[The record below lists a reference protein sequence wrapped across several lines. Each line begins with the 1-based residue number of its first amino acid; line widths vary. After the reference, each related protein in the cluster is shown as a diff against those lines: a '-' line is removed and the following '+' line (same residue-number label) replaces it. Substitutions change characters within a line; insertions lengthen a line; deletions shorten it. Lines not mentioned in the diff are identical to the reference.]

1 MTETRTAAPI
11 SAAEAYALVE
21 TPGTLVVDVR
31 TPGEF
36 ESAHIPS
43 AVNIPLDQVDAN
55 LRRIVATA
63 GGRML
68 LVCQSG
74 GRANQ
79 AAGKLAAAGLHEIV
93 VLDGGMNS
101 WLAAGLEVQRTGKE
115 RWGLE
120 RQVRLVA
127 GLMVLVGALASL
139 AWTPAVFLAA
149 FVGAGLAFSGLT
161 NTCGMAMVL
170 AKLPYNRGAACDIDA
185 AIARLSR

>member
-11 SAAEAYALVE
+11 SAAEARALVE

-43 AVNIPLDQVDAN
+43 AVNIPLDQVDAH
-55 LRRIVATA
+55 LRRIVTAA
-63 GGRML
+63 GGRMV

-74 GRANQ
+74 QRATT
-79 AAGKLAAAGLHEIV
+79 AAGKLAAAGLDDIA

-101 WLAAGLEVQRTGKE
+101 WIAAGGPVERTGKE
-115 RWGLE
+115 RWALE

-127 GLMVLVGALASL
+127 GLLVLTGTLLSL
-139 AWTPAVFLAA
+139 VWQPAVFLAM
-149 FVGAGLAFSGLT
+149 FIGAGLTFAGLT
-161 NTCGMAMVL
+161 NTCGMALLL
-170 AKLPYNRGAACDIDA
+170 AKLPYNRGATCDIDA
-185 AIARLSR
+185 AIGRLAR